1 MTETVYIGDWLYN
14 AGIIGFLR
22 IMQANGKLDNVTI
35 ADNSVSFDRSVLG
48 DFTDCYFN
56 FAYLKANKT
65 IVRLNRLKAY
75 INTETP
81 DQNET
86 KRLKQYI
93 QSITSSKT
101 IKEDARLMAAF
112 RAAKG
117 TKDWKMIAQS
127 LIDHLPAHWDQYK
140 DLYSKYYL
148 LRFYEG
154 KSIFNAAV
162 KSGIKEKF
170 NQDMIEPI
178 LDQDQQG
185 RRRYK
190 TCQICN
196 GRKAPRDSFFDEGAF
211 KIAGVSSNEFQNA
224 HWRLEPNT
232 HMCPVCGLFY
242 LCSYAGLSNLTSTG
256 ESNGYVF
263 VNLDTTVDDLYRVNN
278 TLEQFTLS
286 GEGNPYRLT
295 IERMLLDYEQKRSK
309 WTLGNIL
316 FIEFNTEGVAY
327 EVRHFHI
334 PKHVAELFTGRHM
347 KFIRGLDKW
356 FYSKENGPNTER
368 VDVLSRCF
376 DAIFDGRSLYP
387 LLDSFIRDYI
397 NDAHHR
403 ASTLVNIVFIQTL
416 LRIYGERRK
425 EMEDKA
431 TGRLW
436 VLYYEGQNL
445 AKILRDRKL
454 ENKLDGFVFK
464 FLNALK
470 VEDKKTFYDALT
482 RLYVTSGQDMPS
494 VFLESFSP
502 TGFLEFE
509 AIGYAFLTGLLG
521 KPQQTLMEGGHT
533 NE

>member
-1 MTETVYIGDWLYN
+1 MTEKVYLGDWLYN

-22 IMQANGKLDNVTI
+22 IMEVNDRLEQVAI
-35 ADNSVSFDRSVLG
+35 ADNCVSFDRSVLE
-48 DFTDCYFN
+48 DFTEYYFN
-56 FAYLKANKT
+56 FAHLKANKIT
-65 IVRLNRLKAY
+65 ERVNRLGTLLNSE
-75 INTETP
+75 NTE
-81 DQNET
+81 QE
-86 KRLKQYI
+86 KIKKLKQYI

-101 IKEDARLMAAF
+101 IKEDILLTQALRT
-112 RAAKG
+112 AKE
-117 TKDWKMIAQS
+117 TKDWKLIART
-127 LIDHLPAHWDQYK
+127 LVDHLPAHWDQYK
-140 DLYSKYYL
+140 DLYVKYYL

-170 NQDMIEPI
+170 KKDLVEPI

-185 RRRYK
+185 RRRYY

-196 GRKAPRDSFFDEGAF
+196 TRKAPKDSFFDEGTF
-211 KIAGVSSNEFQNA
+211 RIVGVSSNEFQNA
-224 HWRLEPNT
+224 YWKLEPNT
-232 HMCPVCGLFY
+232 HMCPVCGLMY

-256 ESNGYVF
+256 EFHGYIF
-263 VNLDTTVDDLYRVNN
+263 VNLDTTVDDLYKVNN

-316 FIEFNTEGVAY
+316 FIEFNTEGIAHR
-327 EVRHFHI
+327 VRHFHV
-334 PKHVAELFTGRHM
+334 PKHAAELFTGQHM

-356 FYSKENGPNTER
+356 FYFKQNGPNIEK
-368 VDVLSRCF
+368 VDVLSRCL

-397 NDAHHR
+397 NRSHNR
-403 ASTLVNIVFIQTL
+403 ANILINIVFIQTL
-416 LRIYGERRK
+416 LIQYRERRK

-436 VLYYEGQNL
+436 VLYHEGQNL
-445 AKILRDRKL
+445 AKILRGRNM
-454 ENKLDGFVFK
+454 ENKLDGFVYK

-482 RLYVTSGQDMPS
+482 RLYVTLGQDMPS
-494 VFLESFSP
+494 IFLESFSP
-502 TGFLEFE
+502 TGVLEFQ

-521 KPQQTLMEGGHT
+521 KPQQTLTEGGQS